1 MNIETGEVVA
11 LISAVALAFTLGLI
25 VVVAIQPSKG
35 VLGKVARFLLNKL
48 SIG

>member
-1 MNIETGEVVA
+1 MDVDTNEIVA
-11 LISAVALAFTLGLI
+11 VLAAVAFAVTLGLM